1 MNFLIDPIPFV
12 SEWVR
17 TFLTNLGLSPL
28 LVQIVSYVVGGF
40 ILAAG
45 SMFFVLFLIW
55 VERKLIGRLQDRF
68 GPNRLGPWG
77 VIQPI
82 ADMLKIFTKE
92 HIIPTGVDR
101 VPYELAP
108 VITMAAVIMIWAV
121 LPFTVST
128 TPVDLSVGVLYI
140 FAVGSLGEMGVI
152 LAGWGSNNK
161 YALLGAF
168 RVVAQLISYSVPM
181 VIVMLIPVM
190 LSGSISL
197 SKIVLAQNV
206 WYVFLAPV
214 PALIFFISSV
224 AEVGRAPFDLAEA
237 ESELVSGFNIEY
249 SGLKFGMFFVADFL
263 HAFTIAL
270 LFAALFMGGWK
281 GPFVEKLPILG
292 FVYFFIKTWVVY
304 FMVILMRGTLPRV
317 RIDQMNDLNWKFF
330 TPFALVAVML
340 TAIVVK
346 LLPVASTLVKVVA
359 LLIVNGLIAGLM
371 LWFARTA
378 MKRVKIHVVIPKKLP
393 TPAYSVKNI
402 NK

>member
-1 MNFLIDPIPFV
+1 MNFLVDPIPFI
-12 SEWVR
+12 SEWLR
-17 TFLTNLGLSPL
+17 GLLINLGLAPL
-28 LVQIVSYVVGGF
+28 LVQIISYALGGF

-77 VIQPI
+77 IIQPV

-101 VPYELAP
+101 VPYEIAP
-108 VITMAAVIMIWAV
+108 VLSMAAVIMIWAV
-121 LPFTVST
+121 LPFTSST
-128 TPVDLSVGVLYI
+128 TPVDLSVGLLYI

-168 RVVAQLISYSVPM
+168 RVVAQLISYSIPM

-190 LSGSISL
+190 LSGSLSL
-197 SKIVLAQNV
+197 NKIVLAQDI
-206 WYVFLAPV
+206 WYVFMAPL

-270 LFAALFMGGWK
+270 LFAVLFLGGWR
-281 GPFVEKLPILG
+281 GPFVDKLPILG

-304 FMVILMRGTLPRV
+304 FVVILMRGTLPRV
-317 RIDQMNDLNWKFF
+317 RLDQMNDLNWKFL

-340 TAIVVK
+340 TAVAIK
-346 LLPVASTLVKVVA
+346 LLPGGSAMLRVIV
-359 LLIVNGLIAGLM
+359 LLIVNVMVAAGM
-371 LWFARTA
+371 FWFARVA
-378 MKRVKIHVVIPKKLP
+378 MKRVKIHVVAPKKIP
-393 TPAYSVKNI
+393 TPQFSVKNVS
-402 NK
+402 K